1 MKGKL
6 EKRRQELRTEE
17 AILSAL
23 PAGTDLG
30 IVTAALAEL
39 LLENVRLMTKG
50 HKVAGGAPGPLLLR
64 DAAAL
69 LADANVLMGAVARAV
84 AWDSEWEE
92 RALAWGAQFAGWEA
106 RYARHGMVTI
116 DRDGIVLAVDAGG
129 EAVGELV
136 SVAQDGQ
143 VIVKLGGDAGRGNE

>member
-1 MKGKL
+1 MKDEL
-6 EKRRQELRTEE
+6 DRRRQELRTEE
-17 AILSAL
+17 AILTAL

-30 IVTAALAEL
+30 IITAALAEL
-39 LLENVRLMTKG
+39 LLENVRTMTRG
-50 HKVAGGAPGPLLLR
+50 RTVAGGAPDPLLLR

-69 LADANVLMGAVARAV
+69 LADANVLMGAVAHGV
-84 AWDSEWEE
+84 AWNSEWEE

-106 RYARHGMVTI
+106 RYARRGMVTI
-116 DRDGIVLAVDAGG
+116 DKDGIVLAADAGG

-143 VIVKLGGDAGRGNE
+143 VTVKLGGGAGRDDK